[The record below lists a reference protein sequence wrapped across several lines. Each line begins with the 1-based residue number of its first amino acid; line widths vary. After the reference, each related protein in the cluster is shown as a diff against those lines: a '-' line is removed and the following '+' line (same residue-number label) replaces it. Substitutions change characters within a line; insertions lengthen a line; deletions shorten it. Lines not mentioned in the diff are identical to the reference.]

1 MYQTKYALTKF
12 SCQAAKKPKINVY
25 IWLLLLLSA
34 GLLHHPRGDI
44 RPTTAN
50 NNTLR
55 FHWIE
60 IYIQVFVVFLFFV
73 CCSTC
78 CLLFLILFV
87 FVCRA
92 TSKYTYRPGE
102 YCRGQA
108 RAVTGSRKKREK
120 KAIRKRKYKHWCPA
134 RRCPLPPD
142 RAYTHTHC
150 VEALFW
156 FCCCCSLSCF
166 CCFALIAR
174 CAWWFWI
181 FPTVKCANSVT
192 VNLRMVHIFSFHL
205 AYCLTD
211 RGWWSFVER
220 GRRRRLR
227 MLRHRRRHNHSRYH
241 REIYNHSMNGRLL

>member
-108 RAVTGSRKKREK
+108 RAVTGSRKKERK
-120 KAIRKRKYKHWCPA
+120 KQYESANINIDVQRGDVHCRQTEH
-134 RRCPLPPD
+134 
-142 RAYTHTHC
+142 THTHTLC
-150 VEALFW
+150 WGTLLVL
-156 FCCCCSLSCF
+156 L
-166 CCFALIAR
+166 L
-174 CAWWFWI
+174 
-181 FPTVKCANSVT
+181 
-192 VNLRMVHIFSFHL
+192 LL
-205 AYCLTD
+205 
-211 RGWWSFVER
+211 SFVLLLLR
-220 GRRRRLR
+220 FNRPMRL
-227 MLRHRRRHNHSRYH
+227 MILNFSY
-241 REIYNHSMNGRLL
+241 REMCQQCYC

>member
-1 MYQTKYALTKF
+1 MAAAAALCRAAAPSARWHSPNNCEQQHIEIPLNRDLHSGVCCVFIFRLLFNVLPPF
-12 SCQAAKKPKINVY
+12 SDFVRVRLSCDKQIHLPTRWILQRPGQSSHRLPKNKERKKQYESANINIDVQ
-25 IWLLLLLSA
+25 
-34 GLLHHPRGDI
+34 RGDV
-44 RPTTAN
+44 
-50 NNTLR
+50 
-55 FHWIE
+55 H
-60 IYIQVFVVFLFFV
+60 
-73 CCSTC
+73 
-78 CLLFLILFV
+78 
-87 FVCRA
+87 CRQ
-92 TSKYTYRPGE
+92 TEHT
-102 YCRGQA
+102 
-108 RAVTGSRKKREK
+108 
-120 KAIRKRKYKHWCPA
+120 H
-134 RRCPLPPD
+134 
-142 RAYTHTHC
+142 THTHC

-220 GRRRRLR
+220 ERRRRLR